1 MDSEEIENIL
11 SKHCPETFGGV
22 FAADN
27 YTISRIP
34 CFIVL
39 NTDTAGKSGRHW
51 ITMFINP
58 EMSEFFDSLGQSP
71 AFYHK
76 SWNILLQKFS
86 LEYMFNAVRIQEA
99 DSALCGEYCIYYIM
113 MRNAGIEFMSIL
125 DMANS
130 SVVKKF
136 VERLS

>member
-1 MDSEEIENIL
+1 MDSEEIESIL
-11 SKHCPETFGGV
+11 FNHCPETFGGV

-27 YTISRIP
+27 YIISHIP

-39 NTDTAGKSGRHW
+39 NTDTTGKSGRHW
-51 ITMFINP
+51 IAMFLNS

-71 AFYHK
+71 TYYHK
-76 SWNILLQKFS
+76 SWHNLLQNFS
-86 LEYMFNAVRIQEA
+86 TEYMFNTECIQTE
-99 DSALCGEYCIYYIM
+99 DSTLCGQYCIYYIM
-113 MRNAGIEFMSIL
+113 MRNAGIEFSNIL
-125 DMANS
+125 DTINS